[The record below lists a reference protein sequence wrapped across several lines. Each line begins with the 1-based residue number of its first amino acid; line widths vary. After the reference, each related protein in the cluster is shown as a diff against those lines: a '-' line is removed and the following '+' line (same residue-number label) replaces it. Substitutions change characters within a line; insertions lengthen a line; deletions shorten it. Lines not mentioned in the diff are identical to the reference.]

1 MSGRLLNKITLSAE
15 ITSSVTLKGS
25 VIIPE
30 TVGVTPP
37 AYKGDY
43 NVTPTVSGETLQTK
57 YKYMEEDLVLK
68 PIPIYETTNNSGGLT
83 VYIAK
88 E

>member
-1 MSGRLLNKITLSAE
+1 MNRSA
-15 ITSSVTLKGS
+15 ISVKLASSVTLKGTLS
-25 VIIPE
+25 MPE
-30 TVGVTPP
+30 KVGGGLIETPP
-37 AYKGDY
+37 AYEGDY
-43 NVTPTVSGETLQTK
+43 NVTPTVHGETLQTK
-57 YKYMEEDLVLK
+57 DKYMEEDLEIK